1 MKMDIISA
9 GEKTHLPSD
18 EKEMPFVS
26 DQEPL
31 RSEPK
36 GFTPEQMLK
45 CEVCLRANPP
55 TRTSCFYCA
64 AQLKGTEAS
73 VSLQRPTLR
82 KLETWEQGF
91 NVIFLPKDA
100 PQFEEEV
107 LLEAATLLRLDQ
119 NELRAIIEM
128 NAPLPLARAA
138 HDEEAALI
146 MRQLSEMGLRAF
158 VISDEDLMADAA
170 WQKRAR
176 AFEFT
181 ESELVAYGGGGGE
194 TWRVAWGDVT
204 LLIEGRLFT
213 RQIEVEERRSRKAV
227 SEMLDAREMMTDEAV
242 LDIHTT
248 QKEMSLRIASRSFDF
263 SCLGAS
269 KSLVTVDNFSRLVW
283 VVRERA
289 KHAPYDDS
297 YNRVRRPLA
306 FAWPLE
312 QKTEA
317 RGWNRSHPGRVSTEA
332 VTTSDNEMQF
342 TRYSRLRRYL
352 KLNRTEL

>member
-1 MKMDIISA
+1 
-9 GEKTHLPSD
+9 
-18 EKEMPFVS
+18 MPFVS
-26 DQEPL
+26 DAEPL
-31 RSEPK
+31 ASEPK
-36 GFTPEQMLK
+36 GFAPEQMLK

-91 NVIFLPKDA
+91 NVIFLPGAA
-100 PQFEEEV
+100 PQFTEEI
-107 LLEAATLLRLDQ
+107 LLEAATLLRLER

-138 HDEEAALI
+138 HDEEASLVE
-146 MRQLSEMGLRAF
+146 RKLSEIGLRAF
-158 VISDEDLMADAA
+158 VISDADLMADAA

-176 AFEFT
+176 AFELT
-181 ESELVAYGGGGGE
+181 DGELVASGGGGGE
-194 TWRVAWGDVT
+194 TWRVAWETVT
-204 LLIEGRLFT
+204 LLVEGRLFT
-213 RQIEVEERRSRKAV
+213 RQIEVAERRGRKGE
-227 SEMLDAREMMTDEAV
+227 SEMLDAREMTTDEAV

-248 QKEMSLRIASRSFDF
+248 QKELSLRIASRNFDF
-263 SCLGAS
+263 SCLGAL
-269 KSLVTVDNFSRLVW
+269 KSLVTVENFSRLVE
-283 VVRERA
+283 VVRQRSKRA
-289 KHAPYDDS
+289 AYDDS
-297 YNRVRRPLA
+297 YNRVRRALA
-306 FAWPLE
+306 FAWPLD
-312 QKTEA
+312 QRTEA

-342 TRYSRLRRYL
+342 TRYSRLCRYL